1 MPNNINNS
9 NIIMQNV
16 FEMLNKFNTIWLKI
30 IKFMYFYKWETKL
43 IQNFK
48 DRLIPIFV
56 KVKGPNKPLK

>member
-1 MPNNINNS
+1 
-9 NIIMQNV
+9 MQNV

-43 IQNFK
+43 IQNFE